1 VLAVR
6 QVVIP
11 LLVAVL
17 VVQAELLVAESM
29 LTAVLVVLMV
39 AAVALAVEA
48 VMYAVVEA
56 ALVQSE
62 SFGQVV
68 HVHSLQLVQEIYD

>member
-1 VLAVR
+1 
-6 QVVIP
+6 
-11 LLVAVL
+11 
-17 VVQAELLVAESM
+17 M
-29 LTAVLVVLMV
+29 LTVVLVVLMV